1 MDRTKQD
8 PSLMLGS
15 RLASVVLPTGCGSP
29 SALATFLAHTYT
41 VAAFVGPVNPGYC
54 TAAAVLAQGWGK
66 SLFSW
71 ACGDAGGGGELVPIL
86 P

>member
-1 MDRTKQD
+1 
-8 PSLMLGS
+8 MLGS
-15 RLASVVLPTGCGSP
+15 RLASVVLPRGCGSP

-41 VAAFVGPVNPGYC
+41 VATFVGPVNPGYC
-54 TAAAVLAQGWGK
+54 PAAAVLAQGWGK